1 MQSRLPALYTFS
13 LQYQMNR
20 NNVSYV
26 PYWIFGNF
34 SLLNYPTITNSF
46 AVDQIIRYNGV
57 FAIRKTPLQRTIF
70 SVPWPVRY
78 SGIPRLYNRPCSS
91 RMNPPPLN
99 SYYNALKINSNQQM
113 QTYFDPH
120 WYSLFRGAVSIP
132 VQLRQTQIWAPP
144 PPRLCGSLTVL

>member
-26 PYWIFGNF
+26 QYWIFGNF
-34 SLLNYPTITNSF
+34 SLLNYPTITNIF

-57 FAIRKTPLQRTIF
+57 FAIRRPRYNEQYFRYHGHFVIAGFYYCITALVAQGWTPLLWIRTITL
-70 SVPWPVRY
+70 W
-78 SGIPRLYNRPCSS
+78 RLIQTSKC
-91 RMNPPPLN
+91 
-99 SYYNALKINSNQQM
+99 K
-113 QTYFDPH
+113 TYFDPH

-132 VQLRQTQIWAPP
+132 VQLRQTQIWPPP
-144 PPRLCGSLTVL
+144 PPRLCGSFTVL